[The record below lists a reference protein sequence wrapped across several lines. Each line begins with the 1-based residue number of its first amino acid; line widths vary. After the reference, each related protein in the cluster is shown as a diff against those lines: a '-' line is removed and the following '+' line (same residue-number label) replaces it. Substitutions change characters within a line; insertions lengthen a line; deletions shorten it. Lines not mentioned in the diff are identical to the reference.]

1 MAGFTLRRVQRGAT
15 YESTVDNT
23 PHAEKGVAS
32 LTVNAQP
39 VPTNTL
45 SPAPA
50 GTTVQVKVV
59 MG

>member
-1 MAGFTLRRVQRGAT
+1 M
-15 YESTVDNT
+15 
-23 PHAEKGVAS
+23 
-32 LTVNAQP
+32 TVNGQP

-45 SPAPA
+45 SPAPT